1 MTNLIFWLLVVALVI
16 YALYRAG
23 VGSNKIAARQRSKA
37 AEFLAT
43 NGQRDGVI
51 TTASGLQYEVLQPGR
66 GEVQPKATDT
76 VLVHYH
82 GTLMNGE
89 VFDSSVARNEPIS
102 FALNQVIP
110 GWTEGLQTM
119 VEGQKTRLFI
129 PPDLAYGNQRAGS
142 IPPGSL
148 LIFDVELLQ
157 ID

>member
-51 TTASGLQYEVLQPGR
+51 TTASGLQYEVLQPGQ

-89 VFDSSVARNEPIS
+89 VFDSSVERNEPIS

-119 VEGQKTRLFI
+119 VEGQKIRLFI

-148 LIFDVELLQ
+148 LIFDVELLK
-157 ID
+157 IG

>member
-1 MTNLIFWLLVVALVI
+1 MAIIFWLIVLSLLG

-23 VGSNKIAARQRSKA
+23 IGSDKVAEIYRAKA
-37 AEFLAT
+37 AEFLAE
-43 NGQRDGVI
+43 NAQRDGVI
-51 TTASGLQYEVLQPGR
+51 TTSSGLQYEVLKAGHGNVHPA
-66 GEVQPKATDT
+66 ATDQ

-82 GTLMNGE
+82 GTLLNGE
-89 VFDSSVARNEPIS
+89 VFDSSVKRNEPIR

-129 PPDLAYGNQRAGS
+129 PPDLGYGNHRAGS

-157 ID
+157 IG

>member
-1 MTNLIFWLLVVALVI
+1 MDILFWIIVLGLLG

-23 VGSNKIAARQRSKA
+23 IGNDKVAEIYRAKA
-37 AEFLAT
+37 TEFLDH
-43 NGQRDGVI
+43 NGRREGVI
-51 TTASGLQYEVLQPGR
+51 TTESGLQYEVLQPGQ
-66 GEVQPKATDT
+66 GSVHPTATDQ

-82 GTLMNGE
+82 GTLLNGE
-89 VFDSSVARNEPIS
+89 VFDSSVKRNEPIR

-148 LIFDVELLQ
+148 LIFDVELLK
-157 ID
+157 IG